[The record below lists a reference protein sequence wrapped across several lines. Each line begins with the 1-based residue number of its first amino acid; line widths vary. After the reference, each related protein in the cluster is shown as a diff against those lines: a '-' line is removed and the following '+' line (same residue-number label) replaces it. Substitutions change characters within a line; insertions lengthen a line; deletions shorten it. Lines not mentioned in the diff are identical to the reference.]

1 MFPHRIRSAEP
12 FRAPRFY
19 RHRMHCRVARSSPM
33 NDEAGARKSKQ
44 RGRAVRPTRPE
55 AEAAVR
61 MLIRWAG
68 DDPDREGLLATP
80 ARVAQAFEEWFAGY
94 GEEPA
99 DILQRTFEETGGY
112 DEIVLLR
119 DIRFESHCEHHLAP
133 IIGRAH
139 IGYLPR
145 NRVVGISK
153 LARLVEVYA
162 KRLQIQERMTAE
174 VAKCLDHVL
183 KPHGVAVVIEGM
195 HTCMT
200 TRGVHKTQAT
210 MVTSR
215 MLGVFRDRPET
226 RQEFLSAIDLRAANP
241 AAR

>member
-1 MFPHRIRSAEP
+1 MNDSVET
-12 FRAPRFY
+12 
-19 RHRMHCRVARSSPM
+19 RHRKGKAKP
-33 NDEAGARKSKQ
+33 
-44 RGRAVRPTRPE
+44 PTRPSRAE
-55 AEAAVR
+55 AEEAVR
-61 MLIRWAG
+61 TLLRWAG
-68 DDPDREGLLATP
+68 DEPEREGLDGTP
-80 ARVAQAFEEWFAGY
+80 ARVVRAYEEWFAGY
-94 GEEPA
+94 GEDPA
-99 DILQRTFEETGGY
+99 ELLQRTFEEAGGY

-119 DIRFESHCEHHLAP
+119 DIRFESHCEHHMAP

-174 VAKCLDHVL
+174 IANTIDRVL
-183 KPHGVAVVIEGM
+183 SPHGVAVVIEGT

-200 TRGVHKTQAT
+200 TRGVHKSQAT

-215 MLGVFRDRPET
+215 MLGVFRDNPET
-226 RQEFLSAIDLRAANP
+226 RQEFLSAIDLRGNRGAP
-241 AAR
+241 ASI